1 MNLTTT
7 TILRQDVYF
16 WLGYF
21 GHIVFKSVSFPLEKL
36 ARFDFNVTKWLM
48 HANPTNQCLME
59 GGGKEKKKTSPLE
72 TRSHCI
78 A

>member
-1 MNLTTT
+1 MSLTTT

-21 GHIVFKSVSFPLEKL
+21 GHIAFKSVSFTLKKL
-36 ARFDFNVTKWLM
+36 GRFDFNVTKWLM

-59 GGGKEKKKTSPLE
+59 EGKEKRKQAL
-72 TRSHCI
+72 
-78 A
+78 